1 MPRRLWLSVVMLAV
15 GASLLVGASLANAAS
30 SSSNAAGS
38 AAKIKSGG
46 TYRYSSTSDV
56 DSIDPG
62 IAYGTTSWWIEY
74 ATQAKLYNYPDKPAP
89 KGTRLQPEVASRFKV
104 SNKGRTYTFTIRKGF
119 RFSNGAAVT
128 ANSFRYAI
136 NRNLQKDLQ
145 SPAAQFITDPNGAN
159 IVGAAK
165 VNAGN
170 GSAASGVR
178 VKGNKLIIRLTKPD
192 PTFMAKITM
201 PFFSATSTKLAL
213 KSEKV
218 NVSSGSPLPTA
229 GPYFVSS
236 REANRAIVLKRNP
249 YYKAGPGRKR
259 PHRLNQVNITV
270 GVNEEAGYRQVLAN
284 QIDEGPLPAA
294 EVANVS
300 RRFGVNKTRFWVK
313 PRVCNSYLA
322 MNTSRP
328 LFRNNP
334 NLRKAVNFII
344 RRQQMVN
351 QRGLYSGVPWDHV
364 LPPGMPGASSTH
376 PYPLKSVN
384 LAKAR
389 NLAKGKTRS
398 GKANYFF
405 FNNSAAATNIMELN
419 RQDLSRIGLEI
430 EPKGFQGFDLYT
442 AAGKRGSIHDI
453 TQAGW
458 CQDYPDPY
466 DFVNI
471 LLYGGNIQAD
481 NNNNLAY
488 WNNAKYNK
496 KMNRAAKLLGKARLR
511 TYGALDI
518 DIMKNQAPWA
528 VYATASNRYIFSN
541 RVNSKSLVY
550 QGIYEDWSIPA
561 LALK

>member
-1 MPRRLWLSVVMLAV
+1 
-15 GASLLVGASLANAAS
+15 
-30 SSSNAAGS
+30 
-38 AAKIKSGG
+38 
-46 TYRYSSTSDV
+46 
-56 DSIDPG
+56 
-62 IAYGTTSWWIEY
+62 
-74 ATQAKLYNYPDKPAP
+74 
-89 KGTRLQPEVASRFKV
+89 
-104 SNKGRTYTFTIRKGF
+104 
-119 RFSNGAAVT
+119 VT
-128 ANSFRYAI
+128 ANNFKYAI

-145 SPAAQFITDPNGAN
+145 SPAAQFIVDPNGTN
-159 IVGAAK
+159 IVGAQA

-170 GSAASGVR
+170 AATASGVVAR
-178 VKGNKLIIRLTKPD
+178 GNKLIVRLTKAD

-201 PFFSATSTKLAL
+201 PFFSATSTSLPL
-213 KSEKV
+213 KSEKINV
-218 NVSSGSPLPTA
+218 NAGSPLPTA
-229 GPYFVSS
+229 GPYYVSF
-236 REANRAIVLKRNP
+236 REANRSITLKRNP

-259 PHRLNQVNITV
+259 PHHLSGVQITV

-328 LFRNNP
+328 LFRNNVK
-334 NLRKAVNFII
+334 LRQAVNFII

-351 QRGLYSGVPWDHV
+351 QRGLFSGQPWDHV
-364 LPPGMPGASSTH
+364 LPPGMPGASSAH

-384 LAKAR
+384 LTKAR
-389 NLAKGKTRS
+389 NLARGNTRS

-405 FNNSAAATNIMELN
+405 FNNSAASVNIMELN

-430 EPKGFQGFDLYT
+430 EPKGFRGFDLYT
-442 AAGKRGSIHDI
+442 AAGKRGSEHDI
-453 TQAGW
+453 AQAGW

-488 WNNAKYNK
+488 FNNSAYNK
-496 KMNRAAKLLGKARLR
+496 KMNRAAKLLGQSRLK

-528 VYATASNRYIFSN
+528 AYATASNRYILSN
-541 RVNSKSLVY
+541 RVNPKSLVY
-550 QGIYEDWSIPA
+550 QGIYEDWSIPQ